1 MQVPWLMHNG
11 PRLLQERVK
20 RSIMKLSYGVGRKVL
35 WRALIAVLLVVY
47 AGGLAA
53 LYVFQRSLVFQ
64 PDDARPAVAAADVP
78 GLRAVRITTADGLRL
93 LAWYRPAIEGR
104 PVLVYFHGNGG
115 SLADRMPRIRRFAQT
130 GWGLLFL
137 EYRGYG
143 GNPGQPSE
151 AGLDADARGAMAFLR
166 QQGPAPTVLYGESLG
181 TGVAARIAS
190 EQPVAALLLESPY
203 TSIIAIAQER
213 YWFMPVGLL
222 MRDPFELQP
231 LMAGIHAPV
240 LVMQGGRDDVV
251 PPAMGRAVFAAAHE
265 PKQLWTAPGGT
276 HADLMAFGA
285 AEAAIRFVR
294 TYVPAARAAASGSAY

>member
-1 MQVPWLMHNG
+1 MP
-11 PRLLQERVK
+11 
-20 RSIMKLSYGVGRKVL
+20 YGVGRKIL
-35 WRALIAVLLVVY
+35 WRALIALPLLIY
-47 AGGLAA
+47 AGGLIT

-64 PDDARPAVAAADVP
+64 PDYAHPAVVAAEVP

-93 LAWYRPAIEGR
+93 LAWYRPATEGR
-104 PVLVYFHGNGG
+104 PVLAYFHGNGG
-115 SLADRMPRIRRFAQT
+115 SLADRIPRIRRFAQT
-130 GWGLLFL
+130 GWGLLFV

-143 GNPGQPSE
+143 GNTGRPSE

-166 QQGPAPTVLYGESLG
+166 QQGPAPVVLYGESLG
-181 TGVAARIAS
+181 TGIAARIAS

-203 TSIIAIAQER
+203 TSIVAIAHER

-222 MRDPFELQP
+222 ARDPFELLP
-231 LMAGIHAPV
+231 LMAGILAPV

-265 PKQLWTAPGGT
+265 PKQLWTAPEGN

-294 TYVPAARAAASGSAY
+294 TYVPAARAEALGPTY